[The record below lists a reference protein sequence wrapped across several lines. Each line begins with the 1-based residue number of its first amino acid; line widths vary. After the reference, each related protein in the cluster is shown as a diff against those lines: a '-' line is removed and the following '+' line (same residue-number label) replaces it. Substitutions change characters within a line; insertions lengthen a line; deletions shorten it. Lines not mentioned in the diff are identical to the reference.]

1 MFSRICV
8 MDKLRRAQLLFHL
21 LSTISPSNT
30 SFIDSKVTFSTFH
43 TLCPLFYRHFYLRLR
58 FFTMDY
64 SETNR
69 ILLSILN
76 GNTMFHKWLRIDA
89 VRFLSIEVGS
99 LEFQN
104 GRTDGLSQ
112 VTTWFLGQRN
122 HLKSLPIHETTH
134 DRVEGSLHVLLDIL
148 RQVHT
153 SRRQLNA
160 FASRLLVCLQ
170 GSRWESTPRT
180 LFLTPI
186 RTNCQPEGRAYLH
199 QTPPSLPPFAA
210 FAFFAWTYRST
221 SIHKMYCLAA
231 FFWTSYSSIVLP
243 LEVETL
249 TSSGASSLSS
259 LSSSA
264 I

>member
-1 MFSRICV
+1 MHESPWI
-8 MDKLRRAQLLFHL
+8 QLLFHL
-21 LSTISPSNT
+21 LYSLFPSNT
-30 SFIDSKVTFSTFH
+30 LLMDSKKHVAIICFQFNSANFLPAFLSINRILH
-43 TLCPLFYRHFYLRLR
+43 NDH
-58 FFTMDY
+58 

-69 ILLSILN
+69 VLLSILN

-89 VRFLSIEVGS
+89 VRFLSIEVSS

-112 VTTWFLGQRN
+112 VTAWFLGQWN
-122 HLKSLPIHETTH
+122 HLKPLPTH
-134 DRVEGSLHVLLDIL
+134 KRTHKRVECDLHILLDIF

-153 SRRQLNA
+153 SCRQLNA
-160 FASRLLVCLQ
+160 LASRILICLR
-170 GSRWESTPRT
+170 GSSRESAPTT
-180 LFLTPI
+180 LCPTPI
-186 RTNCQPEGRAYLH
+186 RTNCQPEGQAYLH
-199 QTPPSLPPFAA
+199 QTPPSLPPFSV

-221 SIHKMYCLAA
+221 SRHKMYCLAA